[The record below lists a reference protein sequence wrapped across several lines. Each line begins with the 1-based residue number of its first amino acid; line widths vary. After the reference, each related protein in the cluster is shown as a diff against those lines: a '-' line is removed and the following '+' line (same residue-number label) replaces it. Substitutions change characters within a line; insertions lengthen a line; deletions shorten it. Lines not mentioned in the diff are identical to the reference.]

1 MRTIGFLVTAFS
13 CAALWAQ
20 APAQISG
27 TVKGQTGAV
36 LPGAKVTATQTD
48 TGVAQSTLT
57 NQTGSYVLPMLTIG
71 PYRLE
76 VALPGFQTYVQ
87 TGIVLQ
93 VDSNPVINAV
103 LDVGQVSAQVQVQA
117 NAAMVETRDSGVG
130 QVIENSRILELPY
143 GRNVN
148 SLIVLTGAATQTGTS
163 FFGVPILDVS
173 GGLGFA
179 SAYSLDGAM
188 HADAYTGQSLPLPFP
203 DAVQELKVET
213 SGTSAQ
219 HGQATVVH
227 SVTKSGTNALHG
239 DAFEFERNDRFDA
252 RPYFS
257 FRRPSLKRNQFGGT
271 LGGPIVKNKLFFFG
285 GYQRTTLRQ
294 EPVNRVAFVPTAAML
309 AGNFTAF
316 ASAACNAGR
325 SINLAAPFANN
336 RIDPALYSK
345 AALNIASKLP
355 LPGDPCGAIV
365 YGSRNIANDG
375 QGVGAI
381 DYQWSD
387 KHSLFGRYIATTSE
401 SPDPF
406 TLTPGNILSAA
417 PGSDSLAQAFT
428 VGDTYRIGPDMVNA
442 FHLAVN
448 RVAVSRTGA
457 RLFGPADVGINAYSY
472 VPKAL
477 ALSVTGGFV
486 LASGTDSTFRTTT
499 YQTSDDVS
507 LARGTHQM
515 FFGANIAQSRSNTN
529 LTSAPG
535 FAFAGINTGLGMADF
550 LLGRPAAF
558 TAASPN
564 ALYMRQWYVGLYGQD
579 TWKLTPRLTM
589 NYGVRWEPFLPQVSA
604 NGRVYNFDIDRFR
617 QGIKSTVFKNAP
629 AGFYYPGDP
638 GFPGKSGIN
647 KQWLNFGPRLGLAW
661 DVQGDGRTSVR
672 AFYGL
677 SYDYLPLQWRI
688 GAGRAAPW
696 VLQTTISPVGGLDDP
711 WRGFAGGDPFPLKLD
726 QNAQFPV
733 FGSYETTPYNIHTPE
748 VSSWNLSIQ
757 RQIAADWLA
766 SASYIGSQAV
776 HMWVQKPLNPA
787 VYMPGG
793 PCVLNGTTYN
803 PCSTIGNTNQRRRLN
818 LERPQEGLSYGI
830 LDEFDDGGTQS
841 YNAVLLSVQSRASHG
856 VTVSGNYTLSHCI
869 GDYGDTNG
877 TGPSAGSSFLD
888 PNNRDF
894 DRGNCDSDRRHIF
907 NLMAVGET
915 PRFADP
921 TLRALATGW
930 RVSGIYR
937 KSTGSYL
944 TILTGSD
951 QALNG
956 IGGQRPNKVLADP
969 YLDKSARPLTRY
981 INPAAFALPALGT
994 LGTMGRA
1001 SVRSPGSWQFD
1012 AALSKEFRFRET
1024 QKLEFRA
1031 EAYNVLNS
1039 FRPGNPVTALN
1050 SPIFGQIINAL
1061 DPRIM
1066 QFALKYV
1073 F

>member
-387 KHSLFGRYIATTSE
+387 KHSLFGRYVATTSE

-428 VGDTYRIGPDMVNA
+428 VGDTYRIGPDMSTR
-442 FHLAVN
+442 FIW
-448 RVAVSRTGA
+448 
-457 RLFGPADVGINAYSY
+457 PEIQW
-472 VPKAL
+472 
-477 ALSVTGGFV
+477 
-486 LASGTDSTFRTTT
+486 ASSPP
-499 YQTSDDVS
+499 
-507 LARGTHQM
+507 
-515 FFGANIAQSRSNTN
+515 
-529 LTSAPG
+529 APG
-535 FAFAGINTGLGMADF
+535 FFV
-550 LLGRPAAF
+550 P
-558 TAASPN
+558 P
-564 ALYMRQWYVGLYGQD
+564 
-579 TWKLTPRLTM
+579 
-589 NYGVRWEPFLPQVSA
+589 
-604 NGRVYNFDIDRFR
+604 
-617 QGIKSTVFKNAP
+617 
-629 AGFYYPGDP
+629 
-638 GFPGKSGIN
+638 
-647 KQWLNFGPRLGLAW
+647 
-661 DVQGDGRTSVR
+661 TSE
-672 AFYGL
+672 
-677 SYDYLPLQWRI
+677 
-688 GAGRAAPW
+688 
-696 VLQTTISPVGGLDDP
+696 
-711 WRGFAGGDPFPLKLD
+711 LK
-726 QNAQFPV
+726 A
-733 FGSYETTPYNIHTPE
+733 
-748 VSSWNLSIQ
+748 
-757 RQIAADWLA
+757 
-766 SASYIGSQAV
+766 
-776 HMWVQKPLNPA
+776 
-787 VYMPGG
+787 
-793 PCVLNGTTYN
+793 
-803 PCSTIGNTNQRRRLN
+803 
-818 LERPQEGLSYGI
+818 
-830 LDEFDDGGTQS
+830 
-841 YNAVLLSVQSRASHG
+841 
-856 VTVSGNYTLSHCI
+856 
-869 GDYGDTNG
+869 
-877 TGPSAGSSFLD
+877 
-888 PNNRDF
+888 
-894 DRGNCDSDRRHIF
+894 
-907 NLMAVGET
+907 
-915 PRFADP
+915 
-921 TLRALATGW
+921 
-930 RVSGIYR
+930 
-937 KSTGSYL
+937 
-944 TILTGSD
+944 
-951 QALNG
+951 
-956 IGGQRPNKVLADP
+956 
-969 YLDKSARPLTRY
+969 
-981 INPAAFALPALGT
+981 
-994 LGTMGRA
+994 
-1001 SVRSPGSWQFD
+1001 
-1012 AALSKEFRFRET
+1012 
-1024 QKLEFRA
+1024 
-1031 EAYNVLNS
+1031 
-1039 FRPGNPVTALN
+1039 
-1050 SPIFGQIINAL
+1050 
-1061 DPRIM
+1061 
-1066 QFALKYV
+1066 
-1073 F
+1073 